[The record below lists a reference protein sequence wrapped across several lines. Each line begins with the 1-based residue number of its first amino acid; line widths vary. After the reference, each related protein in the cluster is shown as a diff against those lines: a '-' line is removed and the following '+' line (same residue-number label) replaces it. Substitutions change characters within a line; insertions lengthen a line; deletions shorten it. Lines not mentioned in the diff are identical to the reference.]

1 MMNHFL
7 CECENPKAN
16 YLTFDSDFIGIDEK
30 NGRYGEV
37 SIKTCKKCGS
47 KWLHY
52 FVEYES
58 FSRSGR
64 WFRCAID
71 EKTVVKI
78 EVANAENYLKNA
90 DLCFAGGSYFES
102 NGFKNMGEIRL
113 DL

>member
-1 MMNHFL
+1 MTSKIS
-7 CECENPKAN
+7 CECQNPKAN
-16 YLTFDSDFIGIDEK
+16 YLVFDSEEIGIDHK

-64 WFRCAID
+64 WFRGAISKD
-71 EKTVVKI
+71 EVLKI
-78 EVANAENYLKNA
+78 TAENAEDYLNKA
-90 DLCFAGGSYFES
+90 DLWFAGGSYFDS
-102 NGFKNMGEIRL
+102 SGFKNNGEIKL

>member
-1 MMNHFL
+1 MIQNSS
-7 CECENPKAN
+7 CECQNPKAN
-16 YLTFDSDFIGIDEK
+16 YLVFDSKEIGIDHK

-52 FVEYES
+52 FAEYES

-64 WFRCAID
+64 WFRCAIE

-102 NGFKNMGEIRL
+102 SGFKSKGEIRL

>member
-1 MMNHFL
+1 MTNHFL

-16 YLTFDSDFIGIDEK
+16 YLTFDSEFIGVDDK

-37 SIKTCKKCGS
+37 SIKSCKKCGS

-64 WFRCAID
+64 WYRGAI
-71 EKTVVKI
+71 EKDLVSKI
-78 EVANAENYLKNA
+78 TASTAVHYLDKT
-90 DLCFAGGSYFES
+90 DLRFAGGSYFES
-102 NGFKNMGEIRL
+102 DGFLATGEIRI